1 MVRIYAVS
9 GRGSG
14 KLQTLKEIA
23 NMNTRLHQ
31 EDDINT
37 IGHRLV
43 LTIGAAHLE
52 YDREEVL
59 AENEKTFRKFI
70 NQKNRKKNKR

>member
-1 MVRIYAVS
+1 
-9 GRGSG
+9 
-14 KLQTLKEIA
+14 
-23 NMNTRLHQ
+23 MNTRLHQ

-37 IGHRLV
+37 IGHRLISNA
-43 LTIGAAHLE
+43 LYGKAYLE

-59 AENEKTFRKFI
+59 AENEKTFRKFV